1 MGNTPKKGTAAAK
14 SAKPK
19 PKSKPAVK
27 AKGKPMV
34 KPAAKAS
41 AKSAQKPKSTVKSV
55 VPVKGA
61 KKPSVKSSVKAV
73 TKPVSKGGSVKKLVK
88 LPTKSTGKPV
98 MKGVKNP
105 ASKVA
110 IVAPK
115 AAVIK
120 KKAVTSVSK
129 LTRPEVKTSIKP
141 IVPTISKSSI
151 RKSDMSSMSAKAK
164 KVQMNTPGSVIV
176 PPDYLPR
183 DKDEF
188 MNPVMLEY
196 FRLKLLR
203 WKAEL
208 LREAE
213 NTVHDTLQGTELQK
227 PDLVDRAS
235 EETDHALELRTRD
248 RERKLISKID
258 EALLRIEDG
267 SYGYCEETGEP
278 ISVGRLDARPIATL
292 SIEAQE
298 RHERKERT
306 QRDD

>member
-1 MGNTPKKGTAAAK
+1 MAKQTIKKPAK
-14 SAKPK
+14 KPEGAVKKAPAKPPAK
-19 PKSKPAVK
+19 VSSGKAVK
-27 AKGKPMV
+27 PV
-34 KPAAKAS
+34 KQAEAIK
-41 AKSAQKPKSTVKSV
+41 KTVKSPSKSSPAV
-55 VPVKGA
+55 A
-61 KKPSVKSSVKAV
+61 TKKPEKKAAPAKTAAPKPVPKKPTPV
-73 TKPVSKGGSVKKLVK
+73 TKPT
-88 LPTKSTGKPV
+88 TKSTTKPLTPSTLTKMATTKKDLPSKPV
-98 MKGVKNP
+98 RDMGVP
-105 ASKVA
+105 G
-110 IVAPK
+110 
-115 AAVIK
+115 AAV
-120 KKAVTSVSK
+120 
-129 LTRPEVKTSIKP
+129 
-141 IVPTISKSSI
+141 
-151 RKSDMSSMSAKAK
+151 
-164 KVQMNTPGSVIV
+164 V
-176 PPDYLPR
+176 PPDYKPR
-183 DKDEF
+183 DREEF
-188 MNPVMLEY
+188 MNPVMREY

-292 SIEAQE
+292 SLEAQE

>member
-1 MGNTPKKGTAAAK
+1 MGNTPKKGAAAAK
-14 SAKPK
+14 SAK
-19 PKSKPAVK
+19 SKPASKSAVK
-27 AKGKPMV
+27 VKGKPV
-34 KPAAKAS
+34 AKSAVKAS
-41 AKSAQKPKSTVKSV
+41 AKPVPKPKLVSKAAMPS
-55 VPVKGA
+55 KGA
-61 KKPSVKSSVKAV
+61 KKAPVKVAVKSSPKGAVVKKGTKPLVKPVGKSAV
-73 TKPVSKGGSVKKLVK
+73 TPAKSVKK
-88 LPTKSTGKPV
+88 PTP
-98 MKGVKNP
+98 KGVSSSPKSLGANKKN
-105 ASKVA
+105 A
-110 IVAPK
+110 APVLK
-115 AAVIK
+115 P
-120 KKAVTSVSK
+120 
-129 LTRPEVKTSIKP
+129 TRPESKGVLKP
-141 IVPTISKSSI
+141 IVPTLSKNSV
-151 RKSDMSSMSAKAK
+151 RKPEMSSMIAKAK

-176 PPDYLPR
+176 PPDYVPR

-258 EALLRIEDG
+258 EALLRVEDG